1 MQPRALLT
9 LLLVLPVLALTAR
22 AEPPRVVVGATDLTL
37 GHSAV
42 HQDKYY
48 LEQNRALD
56 GRIACLMQD
65 VDRLLAGLHALPP
78 QWQGSE
84 IEAAPVT
91 AELQQLIDLA
101 LNNSPEL
108 KPMQSELAVLAAKTR
123 QAGARM
129 DPMLSLMW
137 MDIPGPEFPP
147 VSKWKDLTMSK
158 LDFSYSQ
165 TIDSYGKRDLKRG
178 IAHLDEKTKE
188 LQLAEME
195 RKLTGEVTDSYFML
209 VDIQARLRVMDA
221 NIQLMQLLLDLAQQK
236 YSLSKTP
243 QAAVL
248 SAQVALTKME
258 RERLDMQQMLAEQQA
273 MLSGMLGY
281 PAGFDVKALKL
292 DVAYPLPAK
301 LELDEAKLREAALGR
316 LPDYQSLKLQQTQQG
331 LMLEMAKRE
340 YHPDYTLTAGY
351 EVNWKMRDMLT
362 AGVMVP
368 LTLNKAERQDAQVQE
383 AYAMQAMLGDQMRQ
397 QENQLQ
403 SAIATQVVDLN
414 RRRELIE
421 LNRTGLLPQAR
432 LALDSNIAG
441 YAANMMDLS
450 DLFMS
455 QQTLL
460 DAELELEQNYN
471 AYLQGLAKLQVLT
484 GGAFDPSPYL
494 VVSLATKDELAA
506 IKVPAADEE
515 PAAPAPTPFV
525 DALDL
530 PAGEPAGAPAAGD
543 AAARSDETDK
553 PHVEPQG
560 EAESAAPAPP
570 PQQPGDSFHQPFQ
583 PHKEKK

>member
-1 MQPRALLT
+1 VQPRVLLT
-9 LLLVLPVLALTAR
+9 LLAVLPMLLLSAR
-22 AEPPRVVVGATDLTL
+22 AEPPRVVVGETGLTL
-37 GHSAV
+37 GHSAA
-42 HQDKYY
+42 HQDKFY
-48 LEQNRALD
+48 LEQNQALNT
-56 GRIACLMQD
+56 RIACLMQD
-65 VDRLLAGLHALPP
+65 VDKLLAGLHALPP
-78 QWQGSE
+78 EWQGSE

-91 AELQQLIDLA
+91 AELRQLIDLG
-101 LNNSPEL
+101 LRNSPEL
-108 KPMQSELAVLAAKTR
+108 APMRSELAVLAARTR
-123 QAGARM
+123 QAGAKM
-129 DPMLSLMW
+129 DPMLSMMW

-147 VSKWKDLTMSK
+147 VSQWSDLTMSK
-158 LDFSYSQ
+158 LDFTYSQ

-178 IAHLDEKTKE
+178 ISHLNEKTKE

-195 RKLTGEVTDSYFML
+195 RKLVGEITDSYFML
-209 VDIQARLRVMDA
+209 VDTQARLRVMDA
-221 NIQLMQLLLDLAQQK
+221 NITLMQLLLDLAQQN

-258 RERLDMQQMLAEQQA
+258 RERLDMQQMLAQQQS

-281 PAGFDVKALKL
+281 PAGFDVTALKL
-292 DVAYPLPAK
+292 DVEYPLPAK

-316 LPDYQSLKLQQTQQG
+316 LPDYQSLKLQRTQQG

-351 EVNWKMRDMLT
+351 QVAWKQRDMLT

-383 AYAMQAMLGDQMRQ
+383 AHAMQAMLDDQMRL

-403 SAIATQVVDLN
+403 SAIAAQVVDLN

-421 LNRTGLLPQAR
+421 LNRTGLIPQAR

-460 DAELELEQNYN
+460 DAELELEQNYI
-471 AYLQGLAKLQVLT
+471 AYLSGLAKLQVLT

-494 VVSLATKDELAA
+494 VVSLATPDEAAA
-506 IKVPAADEE
+506 IKLPAVE
-515 PAAPAPTPFV
+515 APAEPRAETPFV

-530 PAGEPAGAPAAGD
+530 PA
-543 AAARSDETDK
+543 DEESK
-553 PHVEPQG
+553 PHVEQDGGADNAPS
-560 EAESAAPAPP
+560 AEPAPK
-570 PQQPGDSFHQPFQ
+570 PGDGFQQPFQ
-583 PHKEKK
+583 PKKGKK